1 MFTSSNFFA
10 FNYDGCPVNCFVINS
25 TVFEPIY
32 FDCAGE
38 ASFDVAI
45 FKLIK

>member
-1 MFTSSNFFA
+1 MPFLGPSPL
-10 FNYDGCPVNCFVINS
+10 GIINS